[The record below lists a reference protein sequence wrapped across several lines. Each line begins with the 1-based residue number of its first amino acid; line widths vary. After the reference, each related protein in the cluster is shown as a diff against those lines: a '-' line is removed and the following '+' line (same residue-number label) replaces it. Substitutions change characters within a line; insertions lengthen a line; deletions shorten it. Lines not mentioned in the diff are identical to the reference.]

1 MRLRVIV
8 LVYVVLFVGE
18 LSWQAVTPLI
28 PSYIARYTLTD
39 SEGALLLSAASLGIL
54 LASVPA
60 AWITRHVDPRALTL
74 IAITIITVSNLGTAV
89 LPTYPGIVASRL
101 LYGMGF
107 GLLWVS
113 VSGGLADAAGEHRA
127 RALAATTTVVGVGA
141 ILGPAY
147 AGFLAQRFAL
157 AAPFAGLA
165 IVGAALLV
173 PLLLDRSGT
182 GRTKEPS
189 PPLSDLT
196 HALGQDPDLR
206 TMLLLV
212 SAGAVVWMTADL
224 LVPLR
229 LDAAGYDVGALGLV
243 FTLGSIVFAVTSGV
257 TARRADRWARP
268 RIAAAWSGVLTVAT
282 LIPALIASGAAA
294 LVFLGVAGLASGVT
308 AALTYPFGMLAV
320 ARGRVTVGV
329 ITALT
334 NVLWAVAGLVGP
346 VVGGAFSQRV
356 GDQAAFGV
364 LAAGCLVVTLAVAS
378 RRSTPEPAP
387 LS

>member
-1 MRLRVIV
+1 M
-8 LVYVVLFVGE
+8 
-18 LSWQAVTPLI
+18 
-28 PSYIARYTLTD
+28 
-39 SEGALLLSAASLGIL
+39 
-54 LASVPA
+54 
-60 AWITRHVDPRALTL
+60 
-74 IAITIITVSNLGTAV
+74 
-89 LPTYPGIVASRL
+89 
-101 LYGMGF
+101 
-107 GLLWVS
+107 
-113 VSGGLADAAGEHRA
+113 
-127 RALAATTTVVGVGA
+127 
-141 ILGPAY
+141 
-147 AGFLAQRFAL
+147 
-157 AAPFAGLA
+157 
-165 IVGAALLV
+165 
-173 PLLLDRSGT
+173 
-182 GRTKEPS
+182 
-189 PPLSDLT
+189 
-196 HALGQDPDLR
+196 
-206 TMLLLV
+206 
-212 SAGAVVWMTADL
+212 
-224 LVPLR
+224 
-229 LDAAGYDVGALGLV
+229 
-243 FTLGSIVFAVTSGV
+243 FAVTSGV